1 MLIPR
6 SHLLWS
12 LALHATAITFVLS
25 GPVGRPRVFR
35 CPEVHLLPATEPP
48 AATPSAELPE
58 VAVEPACF
66 EAEALEPVP
75 AVPLALVEPQPRCE
89 LPAEPAWPSEVA
101 TLDRTVVVRA
111 TQATEPPAAEPAAS
125 QAAVA
130 AEAPLAPPVVLAVVP
145 GTNLPPD
152 YPARARRNGWQGTVL
167 LLVRCGAS
175 GEVVAVEVISSS
187 GHPLLDEAA
196 LAAVRRWQFSGGAGE
211 LQVPIAFHL
220 RGNV

>member
-12 LALHATAITFVLS
+12 FALHATAITLVLS
-25 GPVGRPRVFR
+25 GPAGRPRVFR
-35 CPEVHLLPATEPP
+35 CPEVQLLPATEPP
-48 AATPSAELPE
+48 AATPSAALPE

-66 EAEALEPVP
+66 ETEVHEPVP
-75 AVPLALVEPQPRCE
+75 AAPLAFVEPPPVCE
-89 LPAEPAWPSEVA
+89 LPADPAWPSAVA
-101 TLDRTVVVRA
+101 PLDRTVVVLP
-111 TQATEPPAAEPAAS
+111 TPAAEPPEQPAAS

-167 LLVRCGAS
+167 LVVRCGAA

-211 LQVPIAFHL
+211 IQVPIAFHL
-220 RGNV
+220 RDNV

>member
-12 LALHATAITFVLS
+12 FALHATAITLVLS

-35 CPEVHLLPATEPP
+35 CPEVQLLPDTEPP

-66 EAEALEPVP
+66 ETEALEPAP
-75 AVPLALVEPQPRCE
+75 AVPLAVVEPPPACE
-89 LPAEPAWPSEVA
+89 LPADAAWPSA
-101 TLDRTVVVRA
+101 AAPLDRTVVVRP
-111 TQATEPPAAEPAAS
+111 TQAAEPPEAEPATT
-125 QAAVA
+125 QVAVA
-130 AEAPLAPPVVLAVVP
+130 AGAPLAPPVVLAVVP

-167 LLVRCGAS
+167 ILVRCGAT

-187 GHPLLDEAA
+187 GHPLLDDAA

-211 LQVPIAFHL
+211 IQVPIAFHL
-220 RGNV
+220 RDNV